1 MMIAMMMMIMMMM
14 GMIMMTMG
22 MMMGMMMMVMMM
34 IHSFSMYRPCN
45 QYMLEQC
52 TCPCPSGPST

>member
-1 MMIAMMMMIMMMM
+1 MYVMMIAMMMMIMMMM
-14 GMIMMTMG
+14 GMIMMT
-22 MMMGMMMMVMMM
+22 MGMMMMVMMM

>member
-1 MMIAMMMMIMMMM
+1 MMIVIMMMTM
-14 GMIMMTMG
+14 MMVMMMTMMV
-22 MMMGMMMMVMMM
+22 MMMMM